1 MSIDLNQ
8 LTEHEMTDDC
18 AVCNAQD
25 IVHMA
30 LIPAVAAWEQY
41 NGLPRFALALQ
52 GAATMLGAII
62 EHGVAREDLE
72 ATLGEMLDDIEM
84 RIAEDKAMGGPP
96 QGSA

>member
-1 MSIDLNQ
+1 MSIDLDE

-18 AVCNAQD
+18 VVCNAQD

-41 NGLPRFALALQ
+41 NGLPKFALALQ
-52 GAATMLGAII
+52 GSASMLGAML
-62 EHGVAREDLE
+62 EDGVAREDLE
-72 ATLGEMLDDIEM
+72 ATLGRMLDEVEQ